1 MQNVV
6 GSKQLFTVDEVAE
19 RLNLHVKTVRRFIRE
34 GRLPAKRIG
43 KEYRITRSALD
54 EFAGTTE
61 TPDTPARVATA
72 RTRQVLVSSIVDVD
86 AIGPEDSQRITTLV
100 MAGLNARRGEPDFP
114 PRVDSLYDADR
125 GRLRIMIT
133 ASPTLTCDLVR
144 TIAAV
149 AAPDRG

>member
-1 MQNVV
+1 MQNSLA
-6 GSKQLFTVDEVAE
+6 GKQLFTVDEVAG

-43 KEYRITRSALD
+43 KEYRITRAALD
-54 EFAGTTE
+54 EFAGTTAD
-61 TPDTPARVATA
+61 PGDAPIP

-86 AIGPEDSQRITTLV
+86 AISPEDSQRIITLI
-100 MAGLNARRGEPDFP
+100 MASLNTRRGEQDF

-144 TIAAV
+144 TIGVLAE
-149 AAPDRG
+149 PNRG

>member
-1 MQNVV
+1 MKGVA
-6 GSKQLFTVDEVAE
+6 STKQLFTVDEVAE

-43 KEYRITRSALD
+43 KEYRIPRAALE
-54 EFAGTTE
+54 EFAGTAAD
-61 TPDTPARVATA
+61 PDDAAPP

-86 AIGPEDSQRITTLV
+86 AISPEDSQRITTLV

-114 PRVDSLYDADR
+114 RVDSLYDTDR

-133 ASPTLTCDLVR
+133 ASPTLTCDLLQ
-144 TIAAV
+144 TIAALAEPNRV
-149 AAPDRG
+149 